1 MRRSAAD
8 KARKLLKTT
17 TSTRSLSS
25 NSASHRPSP
34 LPRFPLS
41 PPPPPPSS
49 KSSPLSQFALRFLTS
64 LPSPSSDSMAPPPSS
79 SLTVDT
85 LNPKVLK
92 CEYAVRGEI
101 VTLAQVTL
109 NFIQLQQVLQENP
122 GSHPFDEI
130 LYCNIGNPQSL
141 GQQPITFFREVCC
154 PSQGITCQVYL
165 FAKAYLMSKPSQSGA
180 ASKDKLLSLSTLAAN
195 SHAPADAI
203 ERAWQ
208 ILDQI
213 PGRAT
218 GAYSH
223 SQGIKG
229 LRDTIAAGIE
239 ARDGFP
245 ADPNDIFLTDGASPA
260 VHMMMQLLTRSEEDG
275 ILCPIPQYPLY
286 SASIALHGGTLVP
299 YYLNEA
305 TGWGL
310 EIPELKK
317 QLEAAKSK
325 GITVRSL
332 VVINPGNPTGQYLG
346 MVFHN
351 LAIYAY
357 RFLLRTTSVK
367 LWNFARKK
375 VLFFWQMKC
384 VVLQLFG
391 DLSSL
396 LGESDFNIYY
406 IASELFLF
414 EFLQVYQENIYVPDK
429 KFHSFKKISRTMGYG
444 DKEISLVSF
453 QSVSKGYYGECGK
466 RGGYMEVTGF
476 SPEIREQIYKLA
488 SVNLCSNISGQILS
502 SLVMSPPKV
511 GDESYESYS
520 AEKDGILSSLARRA
534 KTLEDAFNSLEG
546 ITCNKAEGAM
556 YLFPSIHLPQKA
568 IKAAEAAKTAPDAF
582 YCRRLLNATGIV
594 VVPGSGFGQVPG
606 TWHFRCTILPQED
619 KIPAVVSRL
628 TDFHKGFMDEFRD

>member
-1 MRRSAAD
+1 
-8 KARKLLKTT
+8 
-17 TSTRSLSS
+17 
-25 NSASHRPSP
+25 
-34 LPRFPLS
+34 
-41 PPPPPPSS
+41 
-49 KSSPLSQFALRFLTS
+49 
-64 LPSPSSDSMAPPPSS
+64 
-79 SLTVDT
+79 
-85 LNPKVLK
+85 
-92 CEYAVRGEI
+92 VR
-101 VTLAQVTL
+101 T
-109 NFIQLQQVLQENP
+109 
-122 GSHPFDEI
+122 
-130 LYCNIGNPQSL
+130 
-141 GQQPITFFREVCC
+141 
-154 PSQGITCQVYL
+154 
-165 FAKAYLMSKPSQSGA
+165 
-180 ASKDKLLSLSTLAAN
+180 
-195 SHAPADAI
+195 ADAI

-239 ARDGFP
+239 ARDGFA

-332 VVINPGNPTGQYLG
+332 VVINPGNPTGQ
-346 MVFHN
+346 V
-351 LAIYAY
+351 LAEDNQREIVE
-357 RFLLRTTSVK
+357 FCKEEGLVLL
-367 LWNFARKK
+367 A
-375 VLFFWQMKC
+375 
-384 VVLQLFG
+384 
-391 DLSSL
+391 D
-396 LGESDFNIYY
+396 E
-406 IASELFLF
+406 
-414 EFLQVYQENIYVPDK
+414 VYQENIYAPDK
-429 KFHSFKKISRTMGYG
+429 EFHSFKKISRTMGYG
-444 DKEISLVSF
+444 DKDISLVSF

-476 SPEIREQIYKLA
+476 SPDIREQIYKVA
-488 SVNLCSNISGQILS
+488 SVNLCSNISGQILA

-534 KTLEDAFNSLEG
+534 KTLEDAFHSLEG

-619 KIPAVVSRL
+619 KIPAIVSRL

>member
-1 MRRSAAD
+1 MRRSVAD
-8 KARKLLKTT
+8 KARKLVKTT
-17 TSTRSLSS
+17 TSNRSLSS

-41 PPPPPPSS
+41 PPPASS
-49 KSSPLSQFALRFLTS
+49 SNSSPLSQFALRFLTS

-101 VTLAQVTL
+101 VTLAQ
-109 NFIQLQQVLQENP
+109 QLQQELLENP
-122 GSHPFDEI
+122 GSHPFHEI

-141 GQQPITFFREVCC
+141 GQQPITFFREVLALCDH
-154 PSQGITCQVYL
+154 PAILDKSETQGL
-165 FAKAYLMSKPSQSGA
+165 FS
-180 ASKDKLLSLSTLAAN
+180 
-195 SHAPADAI
+195 ADAI

-332 VVINPGNPTGQYLG
+332 VVINPGNPTGQ
-346 MVFHN
+346 V
-351 LAIYAY
+351 LAEDNQRGIVE
-357 RFLLRTTSVK
+357 FCKEEGLVLL
-367 LWNFARKK
+367 A
-375 VLFFWQMKC
+375 
-384 VVLQLFG
+384 
-391 DLSSL
+391 D
-396 LGESDFNIYY
+396 E
-406 IASELFLF
+406 
-414 EFLQVYQENIYVPDK
+414 VYQENIYVPDK

-444 DKEISLVSF
+444 DKDISLVSF

-476 SPEIREQIYKLA
+476 SPEIREQIYKVA
-488 SVNLCSNISGQILS
+488 SVNLCSNISGQILA

-520 AEKDGILSSLARRA
+520 AEKDGILSSLSRRA

-628 TDFHKGFMDEFRD
+628 TDFHKGFMDEFRN